1 MLDRNRFMIKERI
14 AIIRTTDTY
23 DIFDPESEEKIGQAS
38 EVPGKLVALLR
49 WVVNKNFMPTRVE
62 VRSENDD
69 RLLFYIRRGWYIFR
83 AKVRVY
89 DANDELI
96 GWFRSKILTIAGAF
110 QVYDKN
116 DELFAQI
123 KGGRR
128 WFFDYH
134 LKTPDGIE
142 IGSVTKKFGGVLK
155 ELFTSSDAFLVTVA
169 EDFEEQKSAKILL
182 LAAAL
187 AIDIIFKEDQS
198 AGIDSVP
205 SLGN

>member
-1 MLDRNRFMIKERI
+1 MLDRNRFIIKEQVTMIK
-14 AIIRTTDTY
+14 TTDTY
-23 DIFDPESEEKIGQAS
+23 DIIDPDTEKQIGQAK
-38 EVPGKLVALLR
+38 EVPGMLVAGLR
-49 WVVNKNFMPTRVE
+49 WIIDKNWMPTRIE
-62 VRSENDD
+62 IRD
-69 RLLFYIRRGWYIFR
+69 RKDNLIFYMRRGWYMFR

-89 DANDELI
+89 NADDELI
-96 GWFRSKILTIAGAF
+96 GWFRSKFLSIAGAF

-116 DELFAQI
+116 DELFAQV

-155 ELFTSSDAFLVTVA
+155 ELFTSSDTFLVTVGD
-169 EDFEEQKSAKILL
+169 DFEEDNVAKILV

-187 AIDIIFKEDQS
+187 VVDMVFKEDTS
-198 AGIDSVP
+198 AGISQIPDITD
-205 SLGN
+205 